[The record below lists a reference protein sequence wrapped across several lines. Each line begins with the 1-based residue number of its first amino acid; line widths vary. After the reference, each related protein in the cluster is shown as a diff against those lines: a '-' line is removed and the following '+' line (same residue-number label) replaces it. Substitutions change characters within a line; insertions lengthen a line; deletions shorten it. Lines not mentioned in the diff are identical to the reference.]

1 MVHLLH
7 FRFHSSSPGCLR
19 STTLSLSLWGPV
31 DCNFG
36 DGVGTIAQHVSNPAH
51 FFLVMMVSISCRWH
65 RAKRSRL
72 EAVLG
77 QKMRQI
83 FLRLVMRKDDSL
95 ARTCSVICQHSDPCR
110 GVDNLQLWWS
120 FSVVLMLYC
129 DDLHTAFRLL
139 KAFLALL
146 SLKQA
151 TGF

>member
-1 MVHLLH
+1 MVHGLH
-7 FRFHSSSPGCLR
+7 FCFHSSSPGCLR
-19 STTLSLSLWGPV
+19 STTFRFPSGVQWIATLVMELASLRSTCPIQG
-31 DCNFG
+31 
-36 DGVGTIAQHVSNPAH
+36 HR
-51 FFLVMMVSISCRWH
+51 FLVIMVSISSFWH

-120 FSVVLMLYC
+120 ISVVLMLYC